1 MTTFRVGQ
9 RVRIKW
15 SNGWPELAGQV
26 GTVCG
31 KALLTNWVGESS
43 PDGTNVQVRPD
54 VWGALRAPTA
64 SRYGGFY
71 FSPKAC
77 QLEPLT
83 DSNTL
88 VSWESMR
95 DLWVPEHLREAA

>member
-15 SNGWPELAGQV
+15 AASELGRPYV
-26 GTVCG
+26 G
-31 KALLTNWVGESS
+31 KAGVIITARKAWYAHKGQLSIGYGLDVS
-43 PDGTNVQVRPD
+43 PEFYDGKR
-54 VWGALRAPTA
+54 WRSWTA
-64 SRYGGFY
+64 D
-71 FSPKAC
+71 

-83 DSNTL
+83 DSYDL

-95 DLWVPEHLREAA
+95 ELWMPEHLREVA

>member
-15 SNGWPELAGQV
+15 AATELGRPYVGNAGVINSVREGVDANTGLNSTGYGLDISPEFYD
-26 GTVCG
+26 
-31 KALLTNWVGESS
+31 GESWRTWTS
-43 PDGTNVQVRPD
+43 D
-54 VWGALRAPTA
+54 
-64 SRYGGFY
+64 
-71 FSPKAC
+71 

-83 DSNTL
+83 DSYGL

-95 DLWVPEHLREAA
+95 ELWVPEHLREVA